1 MNKVTELFT
10 SRKFLLTL
18 GAVLTNIGGALTG
31 DISWNIAIPAIT
43 VAVAGWVTA
52 QGKVDAATKTAA
64 TAPPVGGTE

>member
-18 GAVLTNIGGALTG
+18 GAVLTNIGGGLTG

-52 QGKVDAATKTAA
+52 QGKVDAATKNN
-64 TAPPVGGTE
+64 APVAPAGGAQ